1 MEAWV
6 YWLIIILILSF
17 IEVITINLVTI
28 WFVASAGLALVTSL
42 FVDSFYVQFLV
53 FGIVGLLLMV
63 LTRPI
68 LKKYLVKD
76 KEKTN
81 LDRVVGM
88 NGVCTEEISSKND
101 IGEVK
106 VDGKKWSAISTSKI
120 LKGDTITVTAIDG
133 VKLKVKKGE

>member
-1 MEAWV
+1 MEAWI

-28 WFVASAGLALVTSL
+28 WFVASAAL
-42 FVDSFYVQFLV
+42 FIDSFYVQFLI
-53 FGIVGLLLMV
+53 FGIAGLIIML

-68 LKKYLVKD
+68 LKKLLIKD

-88 NGVCTEEISSKND
+88 YGVCTEEISNKND

-106 VDGKKWSAISTSKI
+106 VDGKKWSAMSSSKI
-120 LKGDTITVTAIDG
+120 KVGDSIIVTAIDG

>member
-1 MEAWV
+1 MEPWI

-17 IEVITINLVTI
+17 VEIVTINLVTI
-28 WFVASAGLALVTSL
+28 WFVASAGLALLTSL
-42 FVDSFYVQFLV
+42 FIDSFYVQFLV
-53 FGIVGLLLMV
+53 FGIAGLIIMV

-68 LKKYLVKD
+68 LKKLLTKD

-88 NGVCTEEISSKND
+88 SGICTEEITSKND
-101 IGEVK
+101 VGEVK
-106 VDGKKWSAISTSKI
+106 VDGKKWSAISSSKI
-120 LKGDTITVTAIDG
+120 KKGEEITVISIDG

>member
-1 MEAWV
+1 MEAWI

-28 WFVASAGLALVTSL
+28 WFVASAALALVASL
-42 FVDSFYVQFLV
+42 FIDSFYVQFLI
-53 FGIVGLLLMV
+53 FGIAGLIIML

-68 LKKYLVKD
+68 LKKLLVKD

-88 NGVCTEEISSKND
+88 YGVCTEEISSKND

-106 VDGKKWSAISTSKI
+106 VDGKKWSAMSQTKI
-120 LKGDTITVTAIDG
+120 KVGDNIIVTAIDG

>member
-1 MEAWV
+1 MEAWI
-6 YWLIIILILSF
+6 YWLIVMLILSF
-17 IEVITINLVTI
+17 VEVITINLVTI
-28 WFVASAGLALVTSL
+28 WFVISAGFALVTSL
-42 FVDSFYVQFLV
+42 FIDSFYVQFLV
-53 FGIVGLLLMV
+53 FGIAGLIIML

-68 LKKYLVKD
+68 LTKLLAKD

-88 NGVCTEEISSKND
+88 SGVCTEEISSKND

-106 VDGKKWSAISTSKI
+106 VDGKRWSAISSTKI
-120 LKGDTITVTAIDG
+120 LKGDIITVIEING